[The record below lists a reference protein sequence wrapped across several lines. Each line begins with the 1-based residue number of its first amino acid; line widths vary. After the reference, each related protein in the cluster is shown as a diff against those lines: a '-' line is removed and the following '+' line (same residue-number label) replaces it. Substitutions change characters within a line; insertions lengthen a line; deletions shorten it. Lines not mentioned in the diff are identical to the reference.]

1 MTIPMP
7 THPRI
12 LIDSESTIE
21 ARMVAVAGSARINV
35 DAVLAFTR
43 TRPYAYAMLAKAV
56 GTTANQMIIK
66 EPLIVNIQLGLPT
79 KRSGKERIAPREKI
93 LNIAVVTLTPT
104 PSARRLV
111 TANSEYEAPAP
122 IARKNPR
129 KLKSE
134 VPCEVAKNM
143 IPDVVTSVANN
154 HRGLGFS
161 RVKKYAI
168 RPVRAGADPSAVTVP
183 MATPVLFTAEKKV
196 IW

>member
-21 ARMVAVAGSARINV
+21 ARIVAVAGSARINV

-56 GTTANQMIIK
+56 GTTASQMIIK

-79 KRSGKERIAPREKI
+79 KRSGKERIAAREKI
-93 LNIAVVTLTPT
+93 LNIAVLTLTPT

-111 TANSEYEAPAP
+111 TANSE
-122 IARKNPR
+122 
-129 KLKSE
+129 
-134 VPCEVAKNM
+134 
-143 IPDVVTSVANN
+143 
-154 HRGLGFS
+154 
-161 RVKKYAI
+161 
-168 RPVRAGADPSAVTVP
+168 
-183 MATPVLFTAEKKV
+183 
-196 IW
+196 